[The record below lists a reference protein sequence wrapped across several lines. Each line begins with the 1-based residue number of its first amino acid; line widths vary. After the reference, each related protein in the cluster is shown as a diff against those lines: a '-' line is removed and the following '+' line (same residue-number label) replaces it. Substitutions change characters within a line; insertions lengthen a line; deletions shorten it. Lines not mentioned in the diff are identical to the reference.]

1 MSDATADC
9 NDLTTNY
16 LSKRNETVSENCI
29 DEHMHYSLNNDD
41 SCGTP
46 SLLNKLKLKNVNRLV
61 IGHLNINSLP
71 HKLQN
76 TTQVFKI
83 QLH

>member
-29 DEHMHYSLNNDD
+29 DEDMHLSY
-41 SCGTP
+41 T
-46 SLLNKLKLKNVNRLV
+46 LLIMMILV
-61 IGHLNINSLP
+61 ILL
-71 HKLQN
+71 LY
-76 TTQVFKI
+76 
-83 QLH
+83 